1 MKLTATSAAAQ
12 AQELTQNTI
21 AVSMLRKT
29 LDMTAEQGAQ
39 LVKMMDQAGGLGQRV
54 DLHG

>member
-1 MKLTATSAAAQ
+1 VELTATSAAAQ

-29 LDMTAEQGAQ
+29 LDLSAEQGAE

>member
-1 MKLTATSAAAQ
+1 LEISATTATAQ
-12 AQELTQNTI
+12 AQVLIQDKI
-21 AVSMLRKT
+21 GVGVLKLS
-29 LDMTAEQGAQ
+29 LDLSAEQGAE

>member
-1 MKLTATSAAAQ
+1 LELTATTVAAQ
-12 AQELTQNTI
+12 NQVLTQNKI
-21 AVSMLRKT
+21 AVGVLKMS
-29 LDMTAEQGAQ
+29 LDMSAEQGAA